1 MSRTTLALLSLVVL
15 PAIGSA
21 QADTTRRRDTT
32 RTQRDTVSRTQREA
46 RGEVDVSRR
55 FSPDRRNYGLSSEQ
69 AMELQRALSAAGC
82 DAGTAD
88 GVVGPKTRRALDCY
102 RRQNNVTGNDL
113 ESVFTALKL
122 SFARPDTTA
131 APAPPKRDTTP
142 GLPPVIR
149 QDSARRTDT
158 TARRDTSLRRDTTAR
173 RDTTR
178 RDTTRRD
185 TTGRRPF

>member
-1 MSRTTLALLSLVVL
+1 MSHTKLALLSLVVL
-15 PAIGSA
+15 PAIASA

-46 RGEVDVSRR
+46 RGEVER
-55 FSPDRRNYGLSSEQ
+55 FSADRRNYGLSSEQ
-69 AMELQRALSAAGC
+69 AMELQRALSGAGC
-82 DAGTAD
+82 DAGSAD
-88 GVVGPKTRRALDCY
+88 GIVGPKTRRAVDCY
-102 RRQNNVTGNDL
+102 RRQRKISGNDL
-113 ESVFTALKL
+113 EGVITALNL

-131 APAPPKRDTTP
+131 APAPAKRDTSVM
-142 GLPPVIR
+142 PPVIR
-149 QDSARRTDT
+149 QDTSM
-158 TARRDTSLRRDTTAR
+158 RRDTSTRRDTSAR